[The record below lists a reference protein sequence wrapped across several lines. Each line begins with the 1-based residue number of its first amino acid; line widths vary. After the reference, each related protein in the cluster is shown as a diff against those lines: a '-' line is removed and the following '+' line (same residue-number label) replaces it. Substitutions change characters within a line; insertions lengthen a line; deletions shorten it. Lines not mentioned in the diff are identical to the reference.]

1 MPKNGHDRRHDS
13 QCNLFRL
20 YLIKPSHYDDD
31 GYVIQWVRSDIP
43 SNTLAVLRGI
53 ADDCHRRRVLGE
65 NVEIVTTAFDESNTR
80 IRPRRIIAEIK
91 ASRGKALVGLIGVQS
106 NQYPRAVDLAREFKA
121 AGIPVCIGG
130 FHVSGSLS
138 MLPRIPPEIQEAMD
152 LGVSIFAGEAEGQL
166 DQVLTDAYRGELKPL
181 YNVMANLPG
190 LEGAVLPLTTPDMLE
205 GRVSS
210 RASFDSGRGCPFQC
224 SFCTIIN
231 VQGRKSRYRTADDI
245 EALLR
250 DGYSRGIRKYFI
262 TDDNFARN
270 SNWEGIFD
278 RIIELRERDGMSF
291 GFIIQVDT
299 LCHQIP
305 NFVAKSGRA
314 GVNRVFIGLENV
326 NPDNLIAAKKKQNR
340 ITEYRTMLQAWKS
353 IGAATCAGY
362 IIGFPNDTRERVLRD
377 IEIIK
382 RELPVDLVEFFCLTP
397 LPGSE
402 DHKILDAKGVW
413 MDPDMNNYDTE
424 HVTTVHPLMSDAEFM
439 ETYREAWHAFYTPE
453 HIETVLRRAAASGL
467 KPSKVLG
474 LLLYFYGS
482 QAIEGIHPLQ
492 GGLFRRKYRNDRR
505 SGMPIESP
513 LVFYPRYLWEIV
525 AKTVRVALF
534 VNKYKRVC
542 RRVENDPAKHAYTD
556 LALTPAADEDLDTL
570 EMFSNTTS
578 AVAAADKA
586 RAKAARSAK
595 TGKPAVAAAE

>member
-1 MPKNGHDRRHDS
+1 MRANEPPRRTRTF
-13 QCNLFRL
+13 NL

-31 GYVIQWVRSDIP
+31 GYVIQWLRSDIP

-53 ADDCHRRRVLGE
+53 ADDCHRRRVLGDD
-65 NVEIVTTAFDESNTR
+65 VEIVTTAIDETNTR
-80 IRPRRIIAEIK
+80 VRPERIVRAIRA
-91 ASRGKALVGLIGVQS
+91 AGGRGMVGLIGVQS
-106 NQYPRAVDLAREFKA
+106 NQFPRAVDLGRRFRA

-130 FHVSGSLS
+130 FHASGSLS
-138 MLPRIPPEIQEAMD
+138 MLPAVPPEIQDAMD
-152 LGVSIFAGEAEGQL
+152 LGISIFAGEAEEQF
-166 DQVLTDAYRGELKPL
+166 DQVLTDAWHGALKPL
-181 YNVMANLPG
+181 YNVMAKLPN

-205 GRVSS
+205 RRVSS

-231 VQGRKSRYRTADDI
+231 VQGRKSRYRTADDV
-245 EALLR
+245 EAILR
-250 DGYSRGIRKYFI
+250 DGHARGIRKFFI

-270 SNWEGIFD
+270 GNWEGIFD
-278 RIIELRERDGMSF
+278 RIVELRERDGMKF

-305 NFVAKSGRA
+305 GFVAKAGRA

-340 ITEYRTMLQAWKS
+340 ITEYRAMLQAWKS

-424 HVTTVHPLMSDAEFM
+424 HVTTAHPLMSDAEFM
-439 ETYREAWHAFYTPE
+439 ATYREAWHAFYTPE

-467 KPSKVLG
+467 RPSKILG

-492 GGLFRRKYRNDRR
+492 GGLFRRKHRRDRR
-505 SGMPIESP
+505 HGLPLENP
-513 LVFYPRYLWEIV
+513 LVFYPRHLWEMV
-525 AKTVRVALF
+525 AKTIRIALF
-534 VNKYKRVC
+534 VNRYRRIC
-542 RRVENDPAKHAYTD
+542 RRVETDPNRHAYTD
-556 LALTPAADEDLDTL
+556 LALTPATDGDLDTL
-570 EMFSNTTS
+570 EMFTNTAS
-578 AVAAADKA
+578 AVAVADKVRA
-586 RAKAARSAK
+586 RAAKAVPVAA
-595 TGKPAVAAAE
+595 PAVVAAE